1 MSIFEEIIFSSS
13 VALKKKRY
21 LCKERR
27 EKSPAFKK
35 AFLLY
40 PKIEIA
46 NFTWKDRDN
55 VTLILY
61 LYRLRIRICRISY
74 HYTYR
79 RGNIVSSFISS
90 RRLAMPDVW

>member
-61 LYRLRIRICRISY
+61 LYMYLVCFVIPIHKHTAWEYCFFTHFHKAFGDAR
-74 HYTYR
+74 
-79 RGNIVSSFISS
+79 F
-90 RRLAMPDVW
+90 W